1 MKPTARQGVA
11 AMPLFYRS
19 CWHIARVLFR
29 GFYRWQIE
37 GVENVP
43 LTGSVILAA
52 NHVSYIDPPLIGA
65 ALLRPIYFLARSTLF
80 SNPLMGWLIRTLHAL
95 PVDRDGGAGSGL
107 KAVLDLL
114 KQGDGIILFPEGT
127 RSVDGAI
134 QKARAGI
141 GLTVIKSKAPVVPVR
156 LVGVHET
163 WPRHQKL
170 PRPGPIVILFGKP
183 LDFSALSV
191 EAETC
196 DRIRLKA
203 IYQQVSDEIMNAIAT
218 LAPSNPWPNS

>member
-1 MKPTARQGVA
+1 MKALPPQGKE

-19 CWHIARVLFR
+19 CWHVARVLFR
-29 GFYRWQIE
+29 GFYRWRIE

-43 LTGSVILAA
+43 LGGAVILAA
-52 NHVSYIDPPLIGA
+52 NHVSYVDPPLIGA
-65 ALLRPIYFLARSTLF
+65 ALFRPIYFLARSTLF

-95 PVDRDGGAGSGL
+95 PVDRDGGAGAGL

-127 RSVDGAI
+127 RSVDGSI
-134 QKARAGI
+134 QRARAGI
-141 GLTVIKSKAPVVPVR
+141 GLTVIKSGAPVVPVR

-163 WPRHQKL
+163 WPRHQKF
-170 PRPGPIVILFGKP
+170 PKPGPIVILFGKP
-183 LDFSALSV
+183 LNFSALSA
-191 EAETC
+191 EAEVC

-203 IYQQVSDEIMNAIAT
+203 IYQEVSDQIMSAIAA
-218 LAPSNPWPNS
+218 LAPSEK